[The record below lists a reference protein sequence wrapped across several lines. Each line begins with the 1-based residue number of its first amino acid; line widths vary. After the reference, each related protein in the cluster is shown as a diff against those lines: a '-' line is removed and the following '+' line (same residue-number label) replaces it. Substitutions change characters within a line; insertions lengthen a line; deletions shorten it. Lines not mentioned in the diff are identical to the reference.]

1 MQEKYD
7 VEKEEIRYSSKKKEN
22 ISKKQVNLICFKDI
36 IKKFIL
42 WVEECGGM
50 WYIYLT

>member
-1 MQEKYD
+1 MLKKQGLK
-7 VEKEEIRYSSKKKEN
+7 KEINIYLSKKKEN

-36 IKKFIL
+36 SKKFML